1 MMTDLILLATAIA
14 LLGLAQLS
22 TLWLAIRYRR
32 QLQKSQD
39 RETEWAG
46 HFANLKQSYEDLYQT
61 NLELEETILKLT
73 PGRGRANGLDVSPPP
88 F

>member
-1 MMTDLILLATAIA
+1 MTDLVLLATAIA
-14 LLGLAQLS
+14 LLGLAQFS

-46 HFANLKQSYEDLYQT
+46 HFVNLKQSYEDLYQA
-61 NLELEETILKLT
+61 NSDLEAAIRTLSDKGKL
-73 PGRGRANGLDVSPPP
+73 NGLDISPPP